1 MVQENIIFGIDIA
14 RGSLHAKEKPAY
26 SVVILKNGD
35 FMHHKMVSL
44 HKFMR
49 LVWKEKPSLIAVDNI
64 YEIVLDKHDLISFL
78 EKLPPDTKLIQVTG
92 GEQLLPLIKLA
103 PSGGII
109 L

>member
-26 SVVILKNGD
+26 AVVILKNGD

-49 LVWKEKPSLIAVDNI
+49 LVWERK
-64 YEIVLDKHDLISFL
+64 
-78 EKLPPDTKLIQVTG
+78 T
-92 GEQLLPLIKLA
+92 
-103 PSGGII
+103 II
-109 L
+109 DRC